1 MLWAMLLAAAVG
13 CVAMFAVAAWASRGA
28 PGGWAVRRGL
38 ASSLGYSQFRGFLA
52 VGAVCVLL
60 MASLT
65 AWLIRNGLRRR
76 MHAQAGTAIIEFA
89 LILPIILF
97 IGMVLI
103 QSSLLMGGFISVN
116 YASYAAARSAI
127 VMVPANT
134 LPEPRNMVQD
144 TIGIGAS
151 PKVNRVWVA
160 SLWPLLP
167 TGDGGYAET
176 GTGGETLND
185 GLDALLGAYGR
196 QLPNWARDRLQRK
209 LAYVQDHTQ
218 VQLAPPINGDIYGEH
233 EDIRVE
239 VRHDLYMSIPY
250 AGRFFAAIDSS
261 RGVSLGDGKYAV
273 EVTVNSRLPNE
284 GRQDYVDEET
294 ID

>member
-1 MLWAMLLAAAVG
+1 MLGAAVG
-13 CVAMFAVAAWASRGA
+13 GGALIAVAAWASRGT
-28 PGGWAVRRGL
+28 PGDWAMQEGV
-38 ASSLGYSQFRGFLA
+38 ASSLGYSQFRGFLV
-52 VGAVCVLL
+52 VGVVCVMLL
-60 MASLT
+60 AGLV
-65 AWLIRNGLRRR
+65 AWLLRHGLRRR

-89 LILPIILF
+89 LLLPIILF
-97 IGMVLI
+97 IALVLI

-116 YASYAAARSAI
+116 YASYAATRSAI

-144 TIGIGAS
+144 TIGVGAS
-151 PKVNRVWVA
+151 AKVNRVWLA

-176 GTGGETLND
+176 GTGAETLTD

-218 VQLAPPINGDIYGEH
+218 VQLAPPVNGDIYGDN

-239 VRHDLYMSIPY
+239 VRHDLFMSIPY

-261 RGVSLGDGKYAV
+261 RGVHLGNGKYAV
-273 EVTVNSRLPNE
+273 KITVNSRLPNE
-284 GRQDYVDEET
+284 GRLDYVDEET
-294 ID
+294 PDD